1 MTYRD
6 LSGLFAPREIAIIG
20 ASDRAPYTRS
30 VFANLRDFGFPL
42 ERVHLVNRKQ
52 TTVFG
57 RAAVPSLA
65 DIGSP
70 VDVAYVGSGAGSV
83 LDVVDQCGKLGV
95 KGCVVLTDGFSES
108 GAEGGA
114 LQRRVIDLARSNG
127 TLLCGPNTLG
137 FASIGRGVPLWG
149 RPLPEVVAGN
159 VSGVFQ
165 SGGVGGGFLEL
176 ASGRGL
182 GMNTIVATGNQADLD
197 SVEYINHLVDD
208 PGTDVIAAHVES
220 LERVVEMAAVVRRA
234 SLASK
239 PVVLLLVGTSEVG
252 RRNAAAHTGVLSAPG
267 PVMRMLLEDAG
278 AIVVDDIDEL
288 CETVALL
295 GHVASSRAVDCLRG
309 ADSGVGLVTVSGG
322 ECTLLADAAGRSG
335 TPLTA
340 ITVDER
346 TAVREALGRPSVVGN
361 PMDVGNSP
369 RKNPEGFERGVRM
382 MAKLPNTALLASRLP
397 MSDPP
402 EPWLMD
408 AYRAVARIAREE
420 GKPAVFLS
428 RTITA
433 VPPQLDEFFRTEPGV
448 VLLRSY
454 HFGMRAMAGL
464 RRFGRWLDEQHG
476 ESPWPAA
483 VAAAAHPPATPP
495 PTVVPYQT
503 VRRLL
508 SDYGVAVP
516 AEEYARTG
524 PEAAAAAE
532 RLGFPVVVKI
542 DSVDLPHKTEVGGVA
557 VGLECAAD
565 VLAACERQQADVARL
580 APHARLAGWVVQK
593 MVGGVAEVL
602 VGATTVAKVGKVLT
616 IGSGGVLTELAED
629 VRFLLAPAS
638 PAEVRRALSKLGAA
652 ALLRG
657 YRGAEPADV
666 DSLVALVVAFGR
678 LVHEHSDELDVAELN
693 PVIVGEAGSGAVA
706 VDALLIRA
714 GSGREGRDE

>member
-6 LSGLFAPREIAIIG
+6 LSDLFAPREIAIIG

-30 VFANLRDFGFPL
+30 VFANLKAFGFPL
-42 ERVHLVNRKQ
+42 DCVHLVNRNQ
-52 TTVFG
+52 SEVFG
-57 RAAVPSLA
+57 RRTTSSIA
-65 DIGSP
+65 DIGSQ

-83 LDVVDQCGKLGV
+83 LEIVDQCGKVGV

-108 GAEGGA
+108 GAEGGV

-127 TLLCGPNTLG
+127 TLVCGPNTLG
-137 FASIGRGVPLWG
+137 FASIGRRVPLWG
-149 RPLPEVVAGN
+149 RPLPPLVAGN
-159 VSGVFQ
+159 VSGVIQ

-176 ASGRGL
+176 ASRRGL
-182 GMNTIVATGNQADLD
+182 GMNIIVATGNQADLD

-208 PGTDVIAAHVES
+208 PGTGVIAAHVES
-220 LERVVEMAAVVRRA
+220 LERVVEMAATIRRA
-234 SLASK
+234 SLAGK
-239 PVVLLLVGTSEVG
+239 PVVLLLVGTSEAG

-288 CETVALL
+288 CETAALL
-295 GHVASSRAVDCLRG
+295 AHVASRRAVDCLR
-309 ADSGVGLVTVSGG
+309 DPESGVALITVSGG
-322 ECTLLADAAGRSG
+322 ECTLLADTAGRSE
-335 TPLTA
+335 TPLVA
-340 ITVDER
+340 ITATER
-346 TAVREALGRPSVVGN
+346 AALREALDRPSIVGN

-369 RKNPEGFERGVRM
+369 RRNPEGFERGVRTI
-382 MAKLPNTALLASRLP
+382 AKLPGTALLASRLP

-420 GKPAVFLS
+420 GKPSVFLS
-428 RTITA
+428 RTIAA
-433 VPPQLDEFFRTEPGV
+433 VPPELDEFFRTEPGV
-448 VLLRSY
+448 VLLQSY

-464 RRFGRWLDEQHG
+464 RRFGLWLGEQTG
-476 ESPWPAA
+476 GSAWPAA
-483 VAAAAHPPATPP
+483 PGSTSAVPSPAVSPPPA
-495 PTVVPYQT
+495 VIPYRT

-508 SDYGVAVP
+508 ADYGVSVP
-516 AEEYARTG
+516 AEEYVRTG
-524 PEAAAAAE
+524 LDAAAAAE

-557 VGLECAAD
+557 VGLESAAD
-565 VLAACERQQADVARL
+565 VLAACERQLSEAARL

-616 IGSGGVLTELAED
+616 IGSGGVLTELTED
-629 VRFLLAPAS
+629 VRFLLAPAA
-638 PAEVRRALSKLGAA
+638 PEEVRRALSKLGVA

-657 YRGAEPADV
+657 YRGAAPADV
-666 DSLVALVVAFGR
+666 DSLVDLVVAFGR
-678 LVHEHSDELDVAELN
+678 LVHERSDELEVAELN
-693 PVIVGEAGSGAVA
+693 PVIVGEAGGGAVA

-714 GSGREGRDE
+714 GS